1 MQSSD
6 PRLFGRAAAAF
17 QNGSYD
23 DAERDFKKVLR
34 GEPRHFG
41 ALNFYAILLMQRGR
55 LEDAVPLLRRAVSV
69 NPGSDATHYNL
80 GLALKGLKKPLEA
93 LEAFSKSLDIK
104 PSAETWNN
112 RGTIFNDL
120 GRYDEAVR
128 DFDQAIALAPDFLG
142 AFHNRGNSLVLAGRI
157 DEAESAYD
165 LALKINPDFSEGLI
179 GRANVHMIKGQFAD
193 ALRLFLQATKINSHL
208 PEAWVGQARAL
219 AALDRYDE
227 ALNAYQAALKLKPD
241 LVDAW
246 VGAGDACNQLQRYSD
261 AFGAFQKALEIKSD
275 SAEAWLGLAN
285 TNSLSTYR
293 DAALEAYTKAIAIKP
308 DLAEAWNGRGFILN
322 EMKRRDEGLAS
333 FDRALEIN
341 PKFAA
346 ASFGRGFLLSEL
358 GRYSEA
364 AVSFRAALD
373 ANPKFKHVKGALIY
387 AKEHCCDWDNLTTE
401 WSGCLADIE
410 AGIASTWPFPALTM
424 GASPAQQ
431 FECARLYCR
440 NHFSNAQKPLWQG
453 DRYAHERIRIGY
465 LSGDFHAHAVSFLAA
480 GMFEHHDR
488 HAFETIAISVGP
500 DDNSATR
507 TRLVAAFERFVD
519 AQSMP
524 DKQIAEL
531 IRSLEIDI
539 LVDLTGHTTG
549 SRLGVLAWRPAPLQA
564 TYLGYPGT
572 TGADFIDYIIADP
585 TVIPP
590 EHRRYYTE
598 QVAYLPDSYLPN
610 DISRPIGTPPSRS
623 SAHLPEDGFV
633 FCSFNNAY
641 KITPHAF
648 DIWMRL
654 LNRVEGSVLWLPKF
668 NNTASENLR
677 KEAENRGVSPDRI
690 VFADRTATQ
699 EDHLARLKLADLFL
713 DTEYYNAHSTA
724 CDALWA
730 GVPLVTCIGS
740 AFAGR
745 VGASVLK
752 AVGLPELVTTSPE
765 DYEAL
770 ALKLATDPALLASI
784 KAKLA
789 TQRLTA
795 PLFDTERFTR
805 NIEAIYLKMWQRA
818 QAGEAPGPLSL

>member
-6 PRLFGRAAAAF
+6 PRLFGRATAAF
-17 QNGSYD
+17 QNGNHD
-23 DAERDFKKVLR
+23 DAERDFKKILR

-55 LEDAVPLLRRAVSV
+55 LAEAVPLLRRAVTV

-80 GLALKGLKKPLEA
+80 GLALKGLNKPAEA
-93 LEAFSKSLDIK
+93 LEAFSKSLEIK

-128 DFDQAIALAPDFLG
+128 DFDRAIALAPDFLG
-142 AFHNRGNSLVLAGRI
+142 AFHNRGKSLLLAGRI
-157 DEAESAYD
+157 AQAEAAYD
-165 LALKINPDFSEGLI
+165 LALKINPNFPEGLI
-179 GRANVHMIKGQFAD
+179 GRANVHMAKGQSPD
-193 ALRLFLQATKINSHL
+193 ALRLYEQASKISPHL
-208 PEAWVGQARAL
+208 PEAWIGQARAL
-219 AALDRYDE
+219 ASLDRCDE
-227 ALNAYQAALKLKPD
+227 ALKAYQTVLNFKPD
-241 LVDAW
+241 VVDAW

-261 AFGAFQKALEIKSD
+261 ALGAFQKALEIKPD
-275 SAEAWLGLAN
+275 SAEAWRGLAN

-293 DAALEAYTKAIAIKP
+293 EAALEAYAKAITIKP
-308 DLAEAWNGRGFILN
+308 DLAEAWSGRGFILN
-322 EMKRRDEGLAS
+322 EMKRRDEALAS
-333 FDRALEIN
+333 FDRALEIK

-346 ASFGRGFLLSEL
+346 ALFGRGFLLSES
-358 GRYSEA
+358 GRYSDA
-364 AVSFRAALD
+364 AMSFRAALD
-373 ANPKFKHVKGALIY
+373 ADPNMKHVKGALIH
-387 AKEHCCDWDNLTTE
+387 AKAHCCDWSNLTGD
-401 WSGCLADIE
+401 WSDCLADIE
-410 AGIASTWPFPALTM
+410 AGIASTWPFPVLAM

-440 NHFSNAQKPLWQG
+440 NHFSNAQTPLWEG
-453 DRYAHERIRIGY
+453 ERYTHERIRIGY
-465 LSGDFHAHAVSFLAA
+465 LSGDFHEHAVSLLAA
-480 GMFEHHDR
+480 GTFEHHDR
-488 HAFETIAISVGP
+488 SAFETIAISVGP
-500 DDNSATR
+500 DDKSAMR
-507 TRLVAAFERFVD
+507 ARLVAAFERFIDV
-519 AQSMP
+519 QSMP

-539 LVDLTGHTTG
+539 LVDLTGHTAG

-572 TGADFIDYIIADP
+572 TGADFVDYIIADP
-585 TVIPP
+585 TVIPA
-590 EHRRYYTE
+590 EHQQHYTE

-610 DISRPIGTPPSRS
+610 DVSRPIGAAPARRDVQ
-623 SAHLPEDGFV
+623 LPEDGFV

-641 KITPHAF
+641 KITPDVF
-648 DIWMRL
+648 DIWARL
-654 LNRVEGSVLWLPKF
+654 LKRIDRSVLWLPKF
-668 NNTASENLR
+668 NDVALENLR
-677 KEAENRGVSPDRI
+677 KEAENRGLSPDRI

-713 DTEYYNAHSTA
+713 DTPYYNAHSTA

-730 GVPLVTCIGS
+730 GLPLVTSIGS

-752 AVGLPELVTTSPE
+752 AVGLPEFVTTSLE

-784 KAKLA
+784 RAKLA
-789 TQRLTA
+789 TRRLTG
-795 PLFDTERFTR
+795 PLFDTPRFTR
-805 NIEAIYLKMWQRA
+805 NLEAIYLKMWRRA
-818 QAGEAPGPLSL
+818 QAGETPGPLSL